1 MGLESINEK
10 LLARSAGWEAMK
22 RARQYLASG
31 AVLEATW
38 RDSKALG
45 KIQAG
50 GQVYQAGLHFES
62 ELDIDNQC
70 PCRDSRQSG
79 LLCAHSVAVALGTLF
94 PDEVSS
100 SPKNR
105 QPKGEPE
112 AESAGNVPRVTQ
124 ETKSPGPWFRHD
136 DQAKNSLS
144 IRFLLSPN
152 SLAQWLLKQT

>member
-50 GQVYQAGLHFES
+50 GQVFQAGLHFEIPDAGVAMLPPLWS
-62 ELDIDNQC
+62 GRRLAARQQLEL
-70 PCRDSRQSG
+70 
-79 LLCAHSVAVALGTLF
+79 H
-94 PDEVSS
+94 
-100 SPKNR
+100 
-105 QPKGEPE
+105 
-112 AESAGNVPRVTQ
+112 
-124 ETKSPGPWFRHD
+124 
-136 DQAKNSLS
+136 
-144 IRFLLSPN
+144 
-152 SLAQWLLKQT
+152 